1 MRNAPQTGGVEP
13 SQTHLTPWPEPCDHP
28 APTEDGPMRKLFKTR
43 LIAIALL
50 GATLMAAAPVFAEQ
64 KLAVVDLQR
73 VLLSTKAGKAAK
85 AKFESMQKKKRKALK
100 RRDAQLKKQEKALMQ
115 ERRVIEQTLR
125 AKGAKGATRELQ
137 QRAQIFQQKV
147 QTFQKE
153 VLLFQRTQQKAL
165 KELAKKEGQLLR
177 PIENLIKKH
186 IDAIAKAKGYT
197 LVLSRVAVVFAAKS
211 VDITAEV
218 TKRMNGK

>member
-1 MRNAPQTGGVEP
+1 MRTLV
-13 SQTHLTPWPEPCDHP
+13 
-28 APTEDGPMRKLFKTR
+28 KTR
-43 LIAIALL
+43 LIALALVA
-50 GATLMAAAPVFAEQ
+50 ATCMAAAPAFASQ
-64 KLAVVDLQR
+64 KIAVVDLQR

-85 AKFESMQKKKRKALK
+85 ARFESLQKKKRKALK

-115 ERRVIEQTLR
+115 ERQTIEQTLR
-125 AKGAKGATRELQ
+125 SKGRKGATPELQ

-165 KELAKKEGQLLR
+165 KDLAKKEGELLR
-177 PIENLIKKH
+177 PIEDKIKKH

-197 LVLSRVAVVFAAKS
+197 LVLSRVAVVFAS
-211 VDITAEV
+211 PTVDITAEV

>member
-1 MRNAPQTGGVEP
+1 
-13 SQTHLTPWPEPCDHP
+13 
-28 APTEDGPMRKLFKTR
+28 MRKLVKTR

-50 GATLMAAAPVFAEQ
+50 TATLMAAAPAFAEQ

-85 AKFESMQKKKRKALK
+85 LKFETLQKKKRKALK
-100 RRDAQLKKQEKALMQ
+100 RRDGQLKQQEKALMA
-115 ERRVIEQTLR
+115 ERRTIEETLR
-125 AKGAKGATRELQ
+125 SKGAKAATSELQ

-153 VLLFQRTQQKAL
+153 VMLFQQTQQSAL
-165 KELAKKEGQLLR
+165 KELAKQEGELLR
-177 PIENLIKKH
+177 PIEDQIKKH

-197 LVLSRVAVVFAAKS
+197 LVLSRVAVIFAASS
-211 VDITAEV
+211 VDITDEV